1 MVDFLKFR
9 FNKQNIEWSCSLS
22 LQPSLLPNFI
32 QILIML
38 GKKKK
43 KNLGWSQG
51 FLKGKKIINF

>member
-9 FNKQNIEWSCSLS
+9 FNKQNIEWSC

-38 GKKKK
+38 GQKKK

-51 FLKGKKIINF
+51 FFKGKKIINF